1 MFQRLLKPWAG
12 YRLTLP
18 SQITPV
24 PPPPIPQLTPHN
36 LAGPPPLCRRT
47 ASQVSQVHLLSA
59 VAPQGVSFAL
69 ESVLCPSPLSFVTV
83 VDLVFRSASNG
94 RSCLH
99 YSNVRV

>member
-59 VAPQGVSFAL
+59 VAPQV
-69 ESVLCPSPLSFVTV
+69 
-83 VDLVFRSASNG
+83 
-94 RSCLH
+94 
-99 YSNVRV
+99 

>member
-24 PPPPIPQLTPHN
+24 PPPPIPQFTLHN
-36 LAGPPPLCRRT
+36 LAGPPPLCCRT

-59 VAPQGVSFAL
+59 VAPQV
-69 ESVLCPSPLSFVTV
+69 
-83 VDLVFRSASNG
+83 
-94 RSCLH
+94 
-99 YSNVRV
+99 

>member
-69 ESVLCPSPLSFVTV
+69 ESVLCPSPALSFSSLINTTSTV
-83 VDLVFRSASNG
+83 IRKQRSSN
-94 RSCLH
+94 SC
-99 YSNVRV
+99 SRA